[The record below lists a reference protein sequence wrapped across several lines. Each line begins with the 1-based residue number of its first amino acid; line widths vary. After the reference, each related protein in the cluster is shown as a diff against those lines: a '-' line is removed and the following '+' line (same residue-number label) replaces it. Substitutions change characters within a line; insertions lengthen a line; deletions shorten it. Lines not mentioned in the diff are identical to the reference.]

1 MVCIESNPIILSR
14 GGETRQHRCF
24 VPVYIWRKSWIL
36 GDQRLDEFY
45 GVSCDADQGQIWNC
59 RQSEA
64 ILGGD
69 GIFSLSLFV
78 RSVMS
83 QYFTFWRNTFH
94 SEVPVKY
101 LEE

>member
-1 MVCIESNPIILSR
+1 
-14 GGETRQHRCF
+14 
-24 VPVYIWRKSWIL
+24 
-36 GDQRLDEFY
+36 LDEFY